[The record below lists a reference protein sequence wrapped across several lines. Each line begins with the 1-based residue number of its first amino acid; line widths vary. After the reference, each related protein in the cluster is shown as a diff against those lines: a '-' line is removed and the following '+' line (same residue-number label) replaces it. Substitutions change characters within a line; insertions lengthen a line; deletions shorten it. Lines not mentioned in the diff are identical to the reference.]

1 MNRNTNSHF
10 ALAPSSLDV
19 RRSQFDR
26 SSGVKFSADIGM
38 LVPFYVDEVL
48 PGDTFKITTSKVVRL
63 QTLVHPIMDNMY
75 MDTYWFFVPNRLVW
89 SHWKNFM
96 GESEKAWIPQQEYTI
111 PKLILDKGVAVGS
124 LADYMGIP
132 LGEEGS
138 YQPSVNALPFRAYA
152 KICDDWFRSEALT
165 DPLVIPDDDSNMVA
179 SEVPRNS
186 DLFCA
191 FGSKVFTAC
200 KFHDYF
206 TSALPAPQSGPDVRI
221 PINKDPNGI
230 PVITG
235 ERHPLFT
242 GQSLNPLIWQGTNNG
257 TAQVAEYS
265 TTRSTSSPFDINA
278 GSFNPDSGLFPVN
291 GLAPINLWAG
301 VNAADIGT
309 INDLRVAFQV
319 QKFYEKMSY
328 GRRYIE
334 ILKSQFGVTSPD
346 ARLQRSEYL
355 GGNRI
360 PINVSEVTNNSSSD
374 SAVLGDLGAMS
385 RTSDVHS
392 DFVHSFTEHGYLFGL
407 CVIRYDHSYPQ
418 GLDRHY
424 MRNTIWDYYFPVFAN
439 LGEQPVY
446 LNEINYLW
454 LDPNGQTPQV
464 FGYNERWAEYRFKP
478 SRVCGEL
485 RPEAPQSL
493 ASWHLGDYY
502 QQSGDGASG
511 PFLSDDWIREDKT
524 NVDRVLAV
532 TSANA
537 NQYIA
542 DFWIKNVCTRVMP
555 MYSIP
560 GLADH
565 H

>member
-1 MNRNTNSHF
+1 MNRNINSHF

-26 SSGVKFSADIGM
+26 SSGVKFSANVGQLI
-38 LVPFYVDEVL
+38 PFYVDEVL

-89 SHWKNFM
+89 KHWKNFM
-96 GESEKAWIPQQEYTI
+96 GESEKAWIPQKEYTI
-111 PKLILDKGVAVGS
+111 PKLTFDDEVTVGS

-132 LGEEGS
+132 LGDHS
-138 YQPSVNALPFRAYA
+138 VSVNSLPFRAYA

-165 DPLVIPDDDSNMVA
+165 DPLVIPDGDGDVSNSEAVDNDD
-179 SEVPRNS
+179 
-186 DLFCA
+186 LYCA
-191 FGSKVFTAC
+191 YGKKVFQAC

-221 PINKDPNGI
+221 PINKDPNGL
-230 PVITG
+230 PVATG
-235 ERHPLFT
+235 SRNPFTPGKTISPLVWQSSSDRGVAQIDEFT
-242 GQSLNPLIWQGTNNG
+242 TQRNSSGSVDAPSI
-257 TAQVAEYS
+257 
-265 TTRSTSSPFDINA
+265 SSPAYVPFV
-278 GSFNPDSGLFPVN
+278 SN
-291 GLAPINLWAG
+291 GLTPINLWAG
-301 VNAADIGT
+301 LNPADIGT

-360 PINVSEVTNNSSSD
+360 PINISEVTNNSSSD

-446 LNEINYLW
+446 TRELNLLW
-454 LDPNGQTPQV
+454 SDPSGLTPQV

-485 RPEAPQSL
+485 RPEAPESL

-502 QQSGDGASG
+502 QQSGDDASG
-511 PFLSDDWIREDKT
+511 PFLSDSWIREDKS

-532 TSANA
+532 TSDNA